1 VNSSPPTPA
10 QIQQVQTNLQNMQA
24 LNDYVYNQGGSSRI
38 MNAYLL
44 LSESDNSDPGLV
56 IGLNVLEGAFWAI
69 GGSLGP
75 IGNFAASFLS
85 GMLAWWAQAD
95 TTPPS
100 LNQTFASMLI
110 RVQQTSLAVD
120 AQLAQYYQDVP
131 GNWNTSFTY
140 NGQTTTL
147 ADLAT
152 IQFPAETDPTFEQLA
167 AKAIFALDQQ
177 VWTTVLKAN
186 FVITLW
192 EMSSGPTIF
201 PGKES
206 DPPISW
212 DEAFIAKNPA
222 YYNTWTWHSAHGC
235 GDTSGW
241 EINEYNVGTGAGVFS
256 DGSMSHDA
264 CNYLFIDSYDGVVI
278 NANGLFPRATVFNN
292 LGIRQ
297 TTYYVS
303 SGSSPGPELSAG
315 YMEAM
320 AANRTLG
327 ELVARQGRE
336 SIQSAIIAKAHSDPV
351 FARDVVARTRPTLE
365 EFLGVKIPETISLTV
380 IAENAGTFALVI
392 PAPQGDSQAP
402 A

>member
-1 VNSSPPTPA
+1 MSSTPPTPA
-10 QIQQVQTNLQNMQA
+10 QIAQVQTNLKNMQA

-38 MNAYLL
+38 TNAYLL
-44 LSESDNSDPGLV
+44 LSETDGSDPGLT

-85 GMLAWWAQAD
+85 GMVAWWAQAD
-95 TTPPS
+95 NTPPS
-100 LNQTFASMLI
+100 LNSTFASMAI
-110 RVQQTSLAVD
+110 RIQQTSLAVD
-120 AQLAQYYQDVP
+120 TQLAQYYQDVP
-131 GNWNTSFTY
+131 GNWNVSFTY
-140 NGQTTTL
+140 NNQTVTL

-152 IQFPAETDPTFEQLA
+152 IQFPAETDPAFEQLA

-192 EMSSGPTIF
+192 ELSSGPTIF
-201 PGKES
+201 SGKES

-212 DEAFIAKNPA
+212 DEMFIAKNPA
-222 YYNTWTWHSAHGC
+222 YYNTWTWHSKHGC
-235 GDTSGW
+235 GDQSGW
-241 EINEYNVGTGAGVFS
+241 LINEYNVGTGAGVFS

-278 NANGLFPRATVFNN
+278 NANGLFPRATVFTG

-303 SGSSPGPELSAG
+303 GGSPPGAALSAG
-315 YMEAM
+315 YEEAM
-320 AANRTLG
+320 AANLTLG

-336 SIQSAIIAKAHSDPV
+336 SIQSSIVAKAHADPV

-365 EFLGVKIPETISLTV
+365 EFLGVKIPETISVTV
-380 IAENAGTFALVI
+380 IGENEGTFGLVI
-392 PAPQGDSQAP
+392 PAPQRESSAP

>member
-1 VNSSPPTPA
+1 MSSGPTPD
-10 QIQQVQTNLQNMQA
+10 QIAQVQTNLQNMQA
-24 LNDYVYNQGGSSRI
+24 FNDYVYNQGGSSRI
-38 MNAYLL
+38 TNAYLL

-85 GMLAWWAQAD
+85 GMVAWWAQAD

-100 LNQTFASMLI
+100 LNQTFASMAI
-110 RVQQTSLAVD
+110 RIQQTSLAVD
-120 AQLAQYYQDVP
+120 TQLAQYYQNVP
-131 GNWNTSFTY
+131 GNWNVSFTY
-140 NGQTTTL
+140 NNQTVSI

-152 IQFPAETDPTFEQLA
+152 IQFPAETNPTFEQLA
-167 AKAIFALDQQ
+167 TQAILALDQM

-192 EMSSGPTIF
+192 ELTSGPTIF

-222 YYNTWTWHSAHGC
+222 YYNTWSWHHSSGC

-241 EINEYNVGTGAGVFS
+241 LINEYNVGTGAGTFS

-278 NANGLFPRATVFNN
+278 NANGLFDRATVFNN

-297 TTYYVS
+297 TTHYVANG
-303 SGSSPGPELSAG
+303 SGPADELSFG
-315 YMEAM
+315 YKRAM
-320 AANRTLG
+320 VENRTLG
-327 ELVARQGRE
+327 ALLEREGRE
-336 SIQSAIIAKAHSDPV
+336 SVQASVVAKAHEDPV
-351 FARDVVARTRPTLE
+351 FARDVVARPRQTLE

-380 IAENAGTFALVI
+380 LAENEGTFALVI
-392 PAPQGDSQAP
+392 PAPEKDPSDSA
-402 A
+402 